1 MYKLLKTRSSGYI
14 PEAHNVRLRTQSGAW
29 NNISKVGV
37 ISPTPYSSYTEPMS
51 EDMMVNFLF
60 SGIVN
65 DTFVISAQQSAGT
78 DWAAVPYQIYTGNNV
93 ETTTGITNITGTA
106 TLTIKGPNQTISP
119 HWQYL
124 RRVEF
129 PEPVTGS
136 AEAKI
141 NWGNNA
147 TVKVNTV
154 ADNVYWIA
162 EDATA
167 HTPPYITAFTQ
178 EELDN
183 LYTYGLDFPNGSDSN
198 NILMQYNT
206 MPQSFTVNLKP
217 TNTAKNN
224 TELDYKLYTGN
235 DSEIYHG
242 EIHYSRVDAN
252 WGNWS
257 AFTTDYYD
265 DPPSPSAYGLYKAS
279 GWPMPEPPPDLGEIQ
294 IGNQIWASK
303 NMAVSDGGEDI
314 KVMNPMDSSALYY
327 TAAKNLSSQYSTE
340 YYYTLDAAKRV
351 AAAKYP
357 GWHVPTMEDWN
368 TLMEYFFDNS
378 GAAGGAAGKYLRA
391 PTGSNGWIIGQ
402 GNNAANFSA
411 IPNDAL
417 WRDRNTGNYLDPW
430 YVGARALFWAD
441 ETPSWSDGISGIFMM
456 AYNNNA
462 YPTTGAQ
469 LSPIYSSDAY
479 QLQRNMLNV
488 RLIKDS

>member
-29 NNISKVGV
+29 NNISKVGI
-37 ISPTPYSSYTEPMS
+37 ISPTPYSSYTESMS

-60 SGIVN
+60 SGIVD

-78 DWAAVPYQIYTGNNV
+78 DWAAVPYQIYTGDNV
-93 ETTTGITNITGTA
+93 ETMTGITNITGTA
-106 TLTIKGPNQTISP
+106 TLTVKGPNQTIAP

-252 WGNWS
+252 WGSWS
-257 AFTTDYYD
+257 AFTTDFYD
-265 DPPSPSAYGLYKAS
+265 DLPSPSAYGLYKAS
-279 GWPMPEPPPDLGEIQ
+279 GWPMPEPVPPTPSYHVYLIDTTTHTGSTK
-294 IGNQIWASK
+294 WALNFDKAIDMPYIRLYITAYIPS
-303 NMAVSDGGEDI
+303 VSDLAVCNNVTGDWDNGMMIRLRSHNGLNWGFATDSVNNSLSNYTRITEVGSGSIII
-314 KVMNPMDSSALYY
+314 KDGVRYHQ
-327 TAAKNLSSQYSTE
+327 TNLSTSSYHNIK
-340 YYYTLDAAKRV
+340 LIFDRV
-351 AAAKYP
+351 NNK
-357 GWHVPTMEDWN
+357 G
-368 TLMEYFFDNS
+368 YF
-378 GAAGGAAGKYLRA
+378 Y
-391 PTGSNGWIIGQ
+391 
-402 GNNAANFSA
+402 
-411 IPNDAL
+411 
-417 WRDRNTGNYLDPW
+417 
-430 YVGARALFWAD
+430 AD
-441 ETPSWSDGISGIFMM
+441 ETLYGTFDCNVDIGGLMNSLSLLQETKSPSCTYTSVIGFNSLQD
-456 AYNNNA
+456 
-462 YPTTGAQ
+462 AQ
-469 LSPIYSSDAY
+469 DYTE
-479 QLQRNMLNV
+479 Q
-488 RLIKDS
+488 